1 MSSIGRIFI
10 VVNLVLSAAF
20 LGWAGAVLA
29 KSDEFKQKY
38 EAEAKAHRDTKAA
51 LEGRLTKTEGERDE
65 TKQSLATVREE
76 KGRFE
81 GDVDRLQKELASAK
95 DENAQLRGSVGSID
109 TKLGDFQQNLKQKDD
124 RIAELDRE
132 RDKLRE
138 EREKATEA
146 QLAAESEKNNA
157 VDELRRSKETV
168 GSLQE
173 SVTTLTKDL
182 DKVKFQ
188 RDELVSRT
196 GVSLDTVMAQ
206 PLIQARVF
214 KVLQEAGLVA
224 LNVGSDDGVTRGFT
238 FDVFNGANY
247 KGRVTV
253 ETVDKKF
260 CSARITL
267 SRTGQT
273 IAEGDRAATRL

>member
-29 KSDEFKQKY
+29 KSDQFKQKY
-38 EAEAKAHRDTKAA
+38 DAEVRAHKDTKAA
-51 LEGRLTKTEGERDE
+51 LEARLQKTEGERDE

-76 KGRFE
+76 RGRFE

-124 RIAELDRE
+124 RISELDRE

-157 VDELRRSKETV
+157 TDELRRSQQNV

-173 SVTTLTKDL
+173 SVASLTTER

-188 RDELVSRT
+188 RDELISRT

-206 PLIQARVF
+206 PAIQARVV
-214 KVLQEAGLVA
+214 KVLGEANLVA
-224 LNVGSDDGVTRGFT
+224 LNVGSDAGVTRGFT
-238 FDVFNGANY
+238 FDVFNGANF

-253 ETVDKKF
+253 ESVDKNF
-260 CSARITL
+260 CSARITIPVK
-267 SRTGQT
+267 GQT

>member
-1 MSSIGRIFI
+1 RKE
-10 VVNLVLSAAF
+10 LEAR
-20 LGWAGAVLA
+20 LA
-29 KSDEFKQKY
+29 
-38 EAEAKAHRDTKAA
+38 
-51 LEGRLTKTEGERDE
+51 KTEGERDE

-76 KGRFE
+76 RGRFE
-81 GDVDRLQKELASAK
+81 GDVDRLQKDLASAK

-109 TKLGDFQQNLKQKDD
+109 NKLGDFQQNLKQKDD

-138 EREKATEA
+138 DREKATEA
-146 QLAAESEKNNA
+146 QLAAESEKNTA
-157 VDELRRSKETV
+157 LEELTRSKATV
-168 GSLQE
+168 GSFQE
-173 SVTTLTKDL
+173 QVANLTTER

-188 RDELVSRT
+188 RDQLVEMT

-206 PLIQARVF
+206 PAIQARVF
-214 KVLQEAGLVA
+214 KVLPEAGLVA

-238 FDVFNGANY
+238 FDVFNGATF

-253 ETVDKKF
+253 DTVDKKF
-260 CSARITL
+260 CSARITIPV
-267 SRTGQT
+267 RGQT